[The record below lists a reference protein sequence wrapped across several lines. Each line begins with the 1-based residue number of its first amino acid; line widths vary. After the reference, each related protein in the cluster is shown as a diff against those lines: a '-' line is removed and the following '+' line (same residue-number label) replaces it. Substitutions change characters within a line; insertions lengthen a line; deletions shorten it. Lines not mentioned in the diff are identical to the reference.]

1 MIAQTPRLVT
11 LLRLWDRLPVAPPP
25 ALRSRGRPKDYSDG
39 LFVKALVVMIVR
51 RLTKVHELLSVLE
64 EPTREMRR
72 LKALLHEQGRFPS
85 RRTWDRR
92 LNQVPDTLPEQIALV
107 GTHLLALL
115 QPWMEQGRAGAIDS
129 TLLRAKGGMWH
140 KKDREKGVV
149 PHTSIDTQAHWGKSQ
164 WHGWV
169 YGWKLH
175 VILTVADVWLP
186 LAADVTPANH
196 YDGDM
201 GLWLVEA
208 LPDEV
213 RFVLGDRHYNLDE
226 LRHLCAEADRELVAS
241 RYGAYPHSD
250 GGVEVRRIFHKLRSL
265 AIENFNGQFK
275 GMFEVQGQVPTK
287 GEVHTRRYLLGAILV
302 YQLILWYRFEHGL
315 DLRVG
320 LEAFLK
326 AA

>member
-140 KKDREKGVV
+140 KKIAK
-149 PHTSIDTQAHWGKSQ
+149 K
-164 WHGWV
+164 
-169 YGWKLH
+169 
-175 VILTVADVWLP
+175 
-186 LAADVTPANH
+186 AACPI
-196 YDGDM
+196 
-201 GLWLVEA
+201 
-208 LPDEV
+208 P
-213 RFVLGDRHYNLDE
+213 R
-226 LRHLCAEADRELVAS
+226 
-241 RYGAYPHSD
+241 
-250 GGVEVRRIFHKLRSL
+250 
-265 AIENFNGQFK
+265 
-275 GMFEVQGQVPTK
+275 
-287 GEVHTRRYLLGAILV
+287 
-302 YQLILWYRFEHGL
+302 LILKPTGANPNGTAGSMAGNCMSSSRWPMSGYRWPPT
-315 DLRVG
+315 
-320 LEAFLK
+320 
-326 AA
+326 